1 MPSFA
6 EATIMT
12 APSRDDCA
20 ALDRRDPLA
29 RYRDQFLLPRGII
42 YLDGNSLGALP
53 RAAPET
59 LSAVLR
65 EEWGEGLIRSW
76 NRAGWIAAPERL
88 GDRLAPLIGASA
100 GEVVVTDSTSVN
112 LFKLVVGALRLRPG
126 RRLVISEAGNFPTD
140 LYVAQGAIEVLG
152 RGHEL
157 RLVEAGEVEAALSD
171 EVALVMLS
179 HVDFKTAAVHDMA
192 AVTAAAHRAGA
203 LMLWDLAHSA
213 GALAVELGRAGA
225 DLAVGCGYKF
235 LNGGPGAPAFLYV
248 AKRLQAEL
256 EPVLTGWMGHARPFD
271 FATDYVPAPG
281 IRRNLCG
288 TPPILSLAAL
298 EAALDLWR
306 DVDLAAVRRK
316 SMAMGELFI
325 GLVEERCRGLGFA
338 LASPRDGSARGSQV
352 SFRHAQ
358 GYAITQALIARGVIG
373 DFRTPD
379 LLRFGFAPL
388 YTRYVD
394 LWDAVDALAE
404 IMASGA
410 WDRPEFRDRAFVT

>member
-1 MPSFA
+1 
-6 EATIMT
+6 MT
-12 APSRDDCA
+12 APSREDCA

-29 RYRDQFLLPRGII
+29 RYRDHFLLPEGIR

-53 RAAPET
+53 KAAPET
-59 LSAVLR
+59 LSTVLR
-65 EEWGEGLIRSW
+65 EEWGVGLIRSW
-76 NRAGWIAAPERL
+76 TRAGWIAAPERL
-88 GDRLAPLIGASA
+88 GDRLAPLIGAA
-100 GEVVVTDSTSVN
+100 PGEVVVTDSTSVN

-126 RRLVISEAGNFPTD
+126 RRLVLSEGGNFPTD

-192 AVTAAAHRAGA
+192 ALTQAAHRAGA

-213 GALAVELGRAGA
+213 GALKVELGRAGA

-235 LNGGPGAPAFLYV
+235 LNGGPGAPAFLFV
-248 AKRLQAEL
+248 AERLQAEL

-271 FATDYVPAPG
+271 FATDYAPAPG
-281 IRRNLCG
+281 IRRHLCG

-298 EAALDLWR
+298 EAALELWR
-306 DVDLAAVRRK
+306 EVDLSQVRRK
-316 SMAMGELFI
+316 SIALGELFI
-325 GLVEERCRGLGFA
+325 GLVEARCRGLGFV
-338 LASPRDGSARGSQV
+338 LASPREGSARGSQV

-394 LWDAVDALAE
+394 LWDAVEALAE
-404 IMASGA
+404 VMASGA
-410 WDRPEFRDRAFVT
+410 WNKPEFRERAFVT

>member
-1 MPSFA
+1 
-6 EATIMT
+6 MT

-29 RYRDQFLLPRGII
+29 RYRDQFVLPHDVI

-76 NRAGWIAAPERL
+76 NRAGWMAAPERL

-126 RRLVISEAGNFPTD
+126 RRLVLSEAGNFPTD

-192 AVTAAAHRAGA
+192 AITAAAHRAGA

-213 GALAVELGRAGA
+213 GALPVELGRAGA

-248 AKRLQAEL
+248 AERLQGEL

-271 FATDYVPAPG
+271 FAPDYVPAPG

-288 TPPILSLAAL
+288 TPPILALAAL
-298 EAALDLWR
+298 EAALELWQE
-306 DVDLAAVRRK
+306 VDLAAVRRK
-316 SMAMGELFI
+316 SMALGELFI
-325 GLVEERCRGLGFA
+325 GLVEDRCRGQGFA
-338 LASPRDGSARGSQV
+338 LASPRDGTARGSQV

-379 LLRFGFAPL
+379 LMRFGFAPL

-394 LWDAVDALAE
+394 LWDAVDALVE
-404 IMASGA
+404 IMASEV
-410 WDRPEFRDRAFVT
+410 WDRPEFRHRAFVT

>member
-1 MPSFA
+1 
-6 EATIMT
+6 MT

-29 RYRDQFLLPRGII
+29 RYRDQFLLPHDVI

-76 NRAGWIAAPERL
+76 NRAGWMAAPERL

-126 RRLVISEAGNFPTD
+126 RRLVLSEAGNFPTD
-140 LYVAQGAIEVLG
+140 LYVAQGAIGVLG

-192 AVTAAAHRAGA
+192 AITQAAHRAGA

-213 GALAVELGRAGA
+213 GALPVELGRAGA

-248 AKRLQAEL
+248 AERLQAEL

-271 FATDYVPAPG
+271 FAPDYVPAPG

-288 TPPILSLAAL
+288 TPPILALAAL
-298 EAALDLWR
+298 EAALELWQE
-306 DVDLAAVRRK
+306 VDLAAVRRK
-316 SMAMGELFI
+316 SMALGELFI
-325 GLVEERCRGLGFA
+325 GLVEDRCRGQGFA
-338 LASPRDGSARGSQV
+338 LASPRDGTARGSQV

-379 LLRFGFAPL
+379 LMRFGFAPL

-394 LWDAVDALAE
+394 LWDAVDTLVE
-404 IMASGA
+404 IMASEV
-410 WDRPEFRDRAFVT
+410 WDRPEFRHRAFVT